1 MMISSLCIPS
11 ATIRHQYHHRPC
23 PAIPLISPQ
32 TPCHIPP
39 HRYTPGLFCTIRQ
52 TLPVDISGG
61 TNHRKHA
68 AANVSVSVLHPV
80 HRLQKNMKGSSSVS
94 DGDRKRQRLSSP
106 SQQPSSASQRTPHQP
121 HHHHPSSDDA
131 DSDGERPCQAVRKR
145 ELERNRRNLINV
157 RFSELDAE
165 LQRRSCDP
173 ASTAKSKRIDKE
185 AVLKEACQKL
195 SQQRKDLDS
204 ATERVT
210 TMSAE
215 IDNLRAEKVE
225 LRADKAYLR
234 TELEEARSE
243 VQRLRADNIHLWQSV
258 QKASALKTQISSD
271 LIKVPCHLFQSTQTQ
286 QPQQQPQPHQQPH
299 QQHVPAPPQ
308 QQPPPPQ
315 PPPTSLFPQPQ
326 PQLQQQLHH
335 NRHHQQQH
343 RLQESKSA
351 SSVSMAV
358 PTSSVPVPLAKCANL
373 PTASSSERAESPSTP
388 LPSSNINASPSLSSS
403 PPLLSSPNLNRSANP
418 NSSEAIS
425 PVVPGSTQNCTTDSF
440 LIHQTP
446 DEIGQFLANYYVPG
460 TGAFATL
467 FQPQPIQTPQPQ
479 PQSQHHPSLFQASLQ
494 AQTQLQ
500 AAQTQAQLCAQA
512 QLQAQLNQS
521 QHTPFVNASNGSSSS
536 SDTLP
541 QQQPQPLQPQHQ
553 PQPQPQLQPQPQSQQ
568 NSQVNES
575 SNYCEGDGLSEIT
588 AATAQVRTTDKP
600 DDDFF
605 PDVAHCV

>member
-1 MMISSLCIPS
+1 
-11 ATIRHQYHHRPC
+11 
-23 PAIPLISPQ
+23 
-32 TPCHIPP
+32 
-39 HRYTPGLFCTIRQ
+39 
-52 TLPVDISGG
+52 
-61 TNHRKHA
+61 
-68 AANVSVSVLHPV
+68 
-80 HRLQKNMKGSSSVS
+80 MKGSSSVS

-106 SQQPSSASQRTPHQP
+106 NHQPSTASQRAQH
-121 HHHHPSSDDA
+121 HHHHPSSDEA

-157 RFSELDAE
+157 RFSELDTE

-243 VQRLRADNIHLWQSV
+243 VQRLRADNIHLWQSL

-271 LIKVPCHLFQSTQTQ
+271 LIKVPCHLFQSTQ
-286 QPQQQPQPHQQPH
+286 QQQQQRQQQQQQQPH
-299 QQHVPAPPQ
+299 QQHVPAPATPPQ

-315 PPPTSLFPQPQ
+315 PPPTSLLSQQ
-326 PQLQQQLHH
+326 QLQQQLHR
-335 NRHHQQQH
+335 NRHHHHQQPI
-343 RLQESKSA
+343 QESKSVC
-351 SSVSMAV
+351 SVAMAM
-358 PTSSVPVPLAKCANL
+358 PTPPTAPVPPASKCANL
-373 PTASSSERAESPSTP
+373 PTGSSSDRAESPSTP
-388 LPSSNINASPSLSSS
+388 LPSPNINASTSLSSS
-403 PPLLSSPNLNRSANP
+403 PHLLSSPNLNRPTNP

-425 PVVPGSTQNCTTDSF
+425 PVVSGCTQNCTTDSF

-479 PQSQHHPSLFQASLQ
+479 SQPQHHPSLFQASLQ

-500 AAQTQAQLCAQA
+500 AAQTQAQLRAQA

-521 QHTPFVNASNGSSSS
+521 RHTPFVNVSNVSSI

-541 QQQPQPLQPQHQ
+541 QQQPQPLQGQA
-553 PQPQPQLQPQPQSQQ
+553 QPQLQAQMQAQPQSQQ

-588 AATAQVRTTDKP
+588 AANSQVRNTEKP
-600 DDDFF
+600 EDDFF